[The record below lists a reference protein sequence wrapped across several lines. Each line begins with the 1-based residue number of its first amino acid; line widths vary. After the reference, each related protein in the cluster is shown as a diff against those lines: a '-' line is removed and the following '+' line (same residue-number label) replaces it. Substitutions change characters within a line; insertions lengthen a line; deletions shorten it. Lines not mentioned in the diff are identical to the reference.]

1 MKKEQWI
8 EEVLQTAKT
17 IGAVES
23 NPYMATRIEG
33 KLQQKRIPEIPLR
46 WVYATVAAMLIIL
59 FVNISAWT
67 IANVSNEQNTAVQQ
81 LVREYGWASHD
92 IYSASSN

>member
-17 IGAVES
+17 IGTVES
-23 NPYMATRIEG
+23 NHYIATRIET
-33 KLQQKRIPEIPLR
+33 KLQQKPIPEIPLR

-67 IANVSNEQNTAVQQ
+67 IANDSTKQNAAVQQ

-92 IYSASSN
+92 IYSDNSN